1 MREEENEETG
11 DKFTLLD
18 LDDEQGADVCK
29 AYLCS
34 LERLA
39 CSLALELSSRT
50 YRQQFTNSYK
60 VLYQQMRDQFGS
72 KAAYLPEILDSA
84 QESFDH
90 LWVNGEKY
98 VFSDHVVE
106 SGTLLSTH
114 FTALRD
120 YITNFYQKYYDIDG
134 NSGSLDQALAKDLS
148 QLKQML
154 VKFDDLWTQYE
165 SKYVG
170 ELMVIEGDARRFIV
184 ESISLER
191 ELGQKRMQLP
201 EMQTKV
207 QETRAS
213 LLDNICKVNAVANVE
228 GKGRDDF
235 KLSLLEHAEKLLQG
249 ADGDQSDSKAV
260 THLANHV
267 KSTFAAY
274 GDLMREYEANIEL
287 VDPQLKNNEL
297 LVKVVSE
304 FENAWGIAANQIS
317 DPERLEQLN
326 LFSKLLL
333 QTQQQIPQ
341 FNEQVECRDASI
353 FMTIP
358 ALLIMETLLKEGG
371 SEEQVVWNGLCQRFK
386 DDITTLSEWTETE
399 SKFKL
404 LKQAKT
410 LVEALRM
417 QVLDL

>member
-1 MREEENEETG
+1 MQPKKSIRQRENHGMIEERDYSQVLLSVESPASNDYRNQSIARQTFKPGSPAFKALEQTHLFGEGLVMREEENEETG
-11 DKFTLLD
+11 EKFTLLD

-39 CSLALELSSRT
+39 CSMALELSSRT

-72 KAAYLPEILDSA
+72 QAAYLPEILDSA

-120 YITNFYQKYYDIDG
+120 YITSFYQKYYEIDG
-134 NSGSLDQALAKDLS
+134 NKGSLDEALAKDLQ

-235 KLSLLEHAEKLLQG
+235 KLSLLQYAEKLL
-249 ADGDQSDSKAV
+249 
-260 THLANHV
+260 
-267 KSTFAAY
+267 
-274 GDLMREYEANIEL
+274 
-287 VDPQLKNNEL
+287 
-297 LVKVVSE
+297 
-304 FENAWGIAANQIS
+304 
-317 DPERLEQLN
+317 
-326 LFSKLLL
+326 
-333 QTQQQIPQ
+333 
-341 FNEQVECRDASI
+341 
-353 FMTIP
+353 
-358 ALLIMETLLKEGG
+358 
-371 SEEQVVWNGLCQRFK
+371 
-386 DDITTLSEWTETE
+386 
-399 SKFKL
+399 
-404 LKQAKT
+404 
-410 LVEALRM
+410 
-417 QVLDL
+417 